1 MRGVQSGP
9 DRGEG
14 RIATLQ
20 DGRFSRTAHGVAV
33 RRAAHQLFDEPR
45 VLDDPLALPII
56 GPEAAEKLRNSP
68 RVQSSTARAFRA
80 FMAARSRYAEDQLAK
95 AVSRGVKQFVVLGAG
110 LDTFAYRNPYPELRV
125 FEVDHPATQAWKRGR
140 LQNTG
145 IAVPQ
150 SSVFV
155 PVDFE
160 RQTLAAELQR
170 GGLDHKQPAFFSWLG
185 VTPYLTRE
193 SCMATLGVIGK
204 MPSGSGVAFDFAV
217 DPKLLGLK
225 QRLALYVLSR
235 RVAAAGE
242 PFQLFFRPEELAKE
256 LKQLGFRSTEILGV
270 REINERYFN
279 DRSDGLRVC
288 GDLGKLM
295 GAWV

>member
-1 MRGVQSGP
+1 VQSGP
-9 DRGEG
+9 DGGEG

-20 DGRFSRTAHGVAV
+20 DERFSRTAHGVAV
-33 RRAAHQLFDEPR
+33 RRAAHQLFDQPR

-56 GPEAAEKLRNSP
+56 GREATEKLRASP

-95 AVSRGVKQFVVLGAG
+95 AVAQGVKQFVVLGAG
-110 LDTFAYRNPYPELRV
+110 LDTFAYRNPYSDLRV

-140 LQNTG
+140 LQDVG

-150 SSVFV
+150 SLIFV

-160 RQTLAAELQR
+160 QQTLATELQR
-170 GGLDHKQPAFFSWLG
+170 GGLDHEQPAFFSWLG

-193 SCMATLGVIGK
+193 SCMATLGFIGK

-225 QRLALYVLSR
+225 QRLALFVLSR

-242 PFQLFFRPEELAKE
+242 PFQLFFRPEELVKE

-279 DRSDGLRVC
+279 NRGDGLRVG